1 MTDDEEEAAFL
12 AEQVEH
18 FNRERKD
25 IVATI
30 TEEAMAMA
38 ETKVKKG
45 DLFLLL
51 AKENWHEGVLGIV
64 ASKIVETFALPTL
77 ILNIDRSKIMQKAP
91 PDQLIKCRCLKYY
104 QHIKS

>member
-51 AKENWHEGVLGIV
+51 AK
-64 ASKIVETFALPTL
+64 KIGMKV
-77 ILNIDRSKIMQKAP
+77 S
-91 PDQLIKCRCLKYY
+91 
-104 QHIKS
+104 